1 MPAGRRSHNPG
12 VTRSALRLPLAAAAF
27 IALAD
32 TAIVALA
39 LPPILREL
47 DTDVAGVAAVLGVYA
62 VVLAVTLPL
71 AEAARA
77 RLGTRTCG
85 CAGVLLFVLGSL
97 VCGLAGALELLL
109 AARALQAAGGAAVLV
124 TAYSLLATEPAGA
137 RAWRLAAL
145 LGFAAGPALG
155 GALTQGFGWRSIFL
169 LQAPAA
175 LAALPAVLDAAPSRP
190 ARPPGPREP
199 WPLGPVAALALASGA
214 IAAALFLTVLLL
226 IAGWGID
233 PLVAA
238 AAVSIMPLAALAV
251 VRAHGGPAALRAAG
265 GCLLVGAG
273 TASLAFLPTASV
285 AWTVPPQLAIGAGMG
300 LALPAL
306 AGAILPERSGRDA
319 ARLLSIR
326 HAGIALALLLLAPI
340 AQHEL
345 DATLAETREQGAA
358 LVLDAALDPGLKLEL
373 APELAEGVETDDPRE
388 GIERVFA
395 ANRGDV
401 DDERV
406 SDYRE
411 LAGRADEALVAGV
424 NRGFAPAFLAGAG
437 LALLAALALA
447 PLAAARRP
455 ALAAGLAAAA
465 VLGTTAF
472 ALAADRAR
480 AEPVRIADPCQ
491 DRDLPSTGGLGG
503 LAQDAALV
511 ALDKIACKAGSS
523 REELV
528 LALLDDES
536 AERYE
541 ERYGVDPRSL
551 LDLGGLLLPG

>member
-1 MPAGRRSHNPG
+1 M
-12 VTRSALRLPLAAAAF
+12 TRSALRLPLAAAGF

-62 VVLAVTLPL
+62 AVMALALPP
-71 AEAARA
+71 AEIARA
-77 RLGTRTCG
+77 RLGTRACG
-85 CAGVLLFVLGSL
+85 CAGLLMFALGCL
-97 VCGLAGALELLL
+97 VCGLAGSLELLL

-124 TAYSLLATEPAGA
+124 TAYDLLAREALGA

-155 GALTQGFGWRSIFL
+155 GALTQAFGWRSIFL

-175 LAALPAVLDAAPSRP
+175 LAALPAVLGAAASAAVPAAP
-190 ARPPGPREP
+190 RER

-238 AAVSIMPLAALAV
+238 AAVSIMPLAALA
-251 VRAHGGPAALRAAG
+251 AARVAAGSPPLRAPG
-265 GCLLVGAG
+265 GCLLLAAG

-285 AWTVPPQLAIGAGMG
+285 AWTVLPQLAIGAGMG

-306 AGAILPERSGRDA
+306 AGGLLPERSGRDA
-319 ARLLSIR
+319 AGLLSIR

-345 DATLAETREQGAA
+345 DATLVETREQGAA
-358 LVLDAALDPGLKLEL
+358 LVLDAPLDPGLKLDI
-373 APELAEGVETDDPRE
+373 APQLAEGVETEDPRA

-395 ANRGDV
+395 ANRADV
-401 DDERV
+401 DQEQLAA
-406 SDYRE
+406 YRQ
-411 LAGRADEALVAGV
+411 LTGRADEALMAGV

-437 LALLAALALA
+437 LALLAALLVA
-447 PLAAARRP
+447 PPAAVRRP

-465 VLGTTAF
+465 LLATAAF
-472 ALAADRAR
+472 AVAADGAR

-491 DRDLPSTGGLGG
+491 DRDLPTSGGLGG

-511 ALDKIACKAGSS
+511 ILDKIACKAGSS

-541 ERYGVDPRSL
+541 ERYGVNPRSV
-551 LDLGGLLLPG
+551 LDLGGLVLPG

>member
-1 MPAGRRSHNPG
+1 M
-12 VTRSALRLPLAAAAF
+12 TRPALRLPLAAAGF

-62 VVLAVTLPL
+62 VVMALTLPF
-71 AEAARA
+71 AERVRA
-77 RLGTRTCG
+77 RLGTRACG
-85 CAGVLLFVLGSL
+85 SGGVLVFALGSL
-97 VCGLAGALELLL
+97 ICGLAGSLELLL
-109 AARALQAAGGAAVLV
+109 AARGLQAVGGAAVLV
-124 TAYSLLATEPAGA
+124 TAYDLLARDAAGA

-155 GALTQGFGWRSIFL
+155 GALTQAFGWRSIFL

-175 LAALPAVLDAAPSRP
+175 LAALPALLSAGP
-190 ARPPGPREP
+190 ARAERTAPAASREP

-238 AAVSIMPLAALAV
+238 LAVSIMPLAALAASRV
-251 VRAHGGPAALRAAG
+251 DGPPPLLAAG
-265 GCLLVGAG
+265 GALLLAAG

-285 AWTVPPQLAIGAGMG
+285 AWTVLPQVAIGAGMG

-306 AGAILPERSGRDA
+306 AGVILPERSGRDA
-319 ARLLSIR
+319 AALLSIR

-358 LVLDAALDPGLKLEL
+358 LVLDAPLDPGLKLDL
-373 APELAEGVETDDPRE
+373 APELAEGVESEDPRA

-395 ANRGDV
+395 AARGDV
-401 DDERV
+401 DDDQRAA
-406 SDYRE
+406 YRE
-411 LAGRADEALVAGV
+411 LESRADEALVAGV
-424 NRGFAPAFLAGAG
+424 NRGFATAFLAGAG

-465 VLGTTAF
+465 VLATGGF

-480 AEPVRIADPCQ
+480 AEPVRIADPCS
-491 DRDLPSTGGLGG
+491 DRDLPSSGGLGG
-503 LAQDAALV
+503 LAQDAALI
-511 ALDKIACKAGSS
+511 ALDKLACRAGSS

-528 LALLDDES
+528 LALVDDES

-541 ERYGVDPRSL
+541 ERYGVDPRSA
-551 LDLGGLLLPG
+551 LGLADLLLPG